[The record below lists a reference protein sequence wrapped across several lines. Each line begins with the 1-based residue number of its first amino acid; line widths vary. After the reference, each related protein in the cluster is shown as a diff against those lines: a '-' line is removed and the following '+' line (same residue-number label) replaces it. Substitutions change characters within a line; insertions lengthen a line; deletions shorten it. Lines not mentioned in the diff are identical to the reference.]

1 MNGNKRDD
9 RQKSNPIAIV
19 IVIVAAA
26 ATMLENVA
34 GGRSSIIGVVIVLG
48 IVGVVAGLIYAVI
61 KKKQAEAK
69 ENESFNHS
77 HDRLNKTA
85 VGDDCSV
92 DEHWK
97 NQLEGF
103 VKAGIIDRS
112 EYQVLLRRQAEQAD
126 RIKRWQERR

>member
-9 RQKSNPIAIV
+9 KQKSNPIAIV
-19 IVIVAAA
+19 IVILVAA

-34 GGRSSIIGVVIVLG
+34 GSRSTLIGVVVVFGIIGVVAAL
-48 IVGVVAGLIYAVI
+48 LYTVI
-61 KKKQAEAK
+61 KKKLAETK
-69 ENESFNHS
+69 ENDTFNHS
-77 HDRLNKTA
+77 HDRLDKTA
-85 VGDDCSV
+85 LGDNCSV